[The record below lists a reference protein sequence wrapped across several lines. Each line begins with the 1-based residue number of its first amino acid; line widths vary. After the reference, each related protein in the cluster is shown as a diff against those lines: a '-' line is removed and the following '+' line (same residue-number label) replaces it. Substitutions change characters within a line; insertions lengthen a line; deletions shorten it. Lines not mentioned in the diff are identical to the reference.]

1 MPFSHHS
8 HSGQFCPGHAV
19 NTLEEVVQTAI
30 TKGLRVFA
38 LTEHMPRH
46 EIDFYPEEKDGN
58 YSLEKHYANESA
70 YYAEASRLRDKYKGR
85 IELPIG
91 FESDWIRPE
100 SRDLIERSI
109 SGHSFDF
116 FVGSVHHVH
125 TIPIDYDQGM
135 YDQARE
141 KAGGSDELL
150 FQDYFDAQLDMMRAV
165 KPPVIGHFDLIRLK
179 SEDPNSTFTKMS
191 GVWGRIERNL
201 DFIAA
206 YGGVLEVNTAAL
218 RKGMREPYPGRA
230 ICQLALSKG
239 IRFCL
244 SDDSHGIDHVAYGFV
259 EAIEFVKSCGITHL
273 CYVKHVDSPAKTV
286 DHRFANMEFGIAAL
300 SDLRDS

>member
-46 EIDFYPEEKDGN
+46 EIDFYPEEKDGS
-58 YSLEKHYANESA
+58 YSLEKHYENEAA
-70 YYAEASRLRDKYKGR
+70 YYAEATRLRDKYKGR

-109 SGHSFDF
+109 NGHPFDF

-135 YDQARE
+135 YDQAKE

-150 FQDYFDAQLDMMRAV
+150 FQDYFDAQLDMLQAV
-165 KPPVIGHFDLIRLK
+165 KPPVVGHFDLIRLK
-179 SEDPNSTFTKMS
+179 SEDPNSTFTQLP
-191 GVWGRIERNL
+191 GVWARIERNM
-201 DFIAA
+201 DFIAS

-230 ICQLALSKG
+230 ICQVSC
-239 IRFCL
+239 RF
-244 SDDSHGIDHVAYGFV
+244 SW
-259 EAIEFVKSCGITHL
+259 
-273 CYVKHVDSPAKTV
+273 
-286 DHRFANMEFGIAAL
+286 
-300 SDLRDS
+300 